1 MDDDYDHDYEYE
13 EYQMPEDEYNH
24 TLMEK
29 FNEFLNFYDG
39 QISFDDWRCLVD
51 VRYRKQHGQFPLW
64 DGEMEGRLSDV
75 AYDIGQELIDKFEEA
90 QAEAEQVEAVQ
101 KQSEQLLRH
110 IEQFLEFRA
119 MVHFDKGYPS
129 NRRFQRWEVARF
141 ARDDFSDAE
150 IESGASYDEALE
162 HLQEKGY
169 IHLVERG
176 GKSKYDVFQA
186 VLV

>member
-13 EYQMPEDEYNH
+13 EDLLPEQEYDSILSEIYQD
-24 TLMEK
+24 
-29 FNEFLNFYDG
+29 FLNYYNGKIKFE
-39 QISFDDWRCLVD
+39 DWRCLVD
-51 VRYRKQHGQFPLW
+51 IHYRKKHGVFPPW
-64 DGEMEGRLSDV
+64 DGQMESRLKEV
-75 AYDIGQELIDKFEEA
+75 AYDIGQELIDKLEQM
-90 QAEAEQVEAVQ
+90 QAEAEQDEAVQ

-110 IEQFLEFRA
+110 IEQFLEFRTMA
-119 MVHFDKGYPS
+119 MFDKGYPS
-129 NRRFQRWEVARF
+129 NRRFQRWEITRF
-141 ARDDFSDAE
+141 TKDDFSDTE

-186 VLV
+186 VMV

>member
-1 MDDDYDHDYEYE
+1 MRICY
-13 EYQMPEDEYNH
+13 
-24 TLMEK
+24 
-29 FNEFLNFYDG
+29 G
-39 QISFDDWRCLVD
+39 LVGMT
-51 VRYRKQHGQFPLW
+51 RGHAAR
-64 DGEMEGRLSDV
+64 
-75 AYDIGQELIDKFEEA
+75 AIAIGQELIDKFEEA

-186 VLV
+186 VMV

>member
-1 MDDDYDHDYEYE
+1 MDDAYAHEYEYE

-75 AYDIGQELIDKFEEA
+75 A
-90 QAEAEQVEAVQ
+90 
-101 KQSEQLLRH
+101 
-110 IEQFLEFRA
+110 
-119 MVHFDKGYPS
+119 
-129 NRRFQRWEVARF
+129 
-141 ARDDFSDAE
+141 
-150 IESGASYDEALE
+150 
-162 HLQEKGY
+162 
-169 IHLVERG
+169 
-176 GKSKYDVFQA
+176 
-186 VLV
+186 